1 MSFLNRL
8 KDAFSTELN
17 VSEQWVRPESKEDLD
32 QIFSKAG
39 RISAIFKHSS
49 ACGTS
54 AFVLRSLEKNLSEF
68 SENVDFYI
76 IEVRSQRNL
85 SNYIAE
91 KTGVRHE
98 SPQLILLK
106 DGEMLWNA
114 SHSAIY
120 PENVSG
126 QIEKFM

>member
-8 KDAFSTELN
+8 KDAFLTDLN
-17 VSEQWVRPESKEDLD
+17 VSEQWIQPETVKDLD
-32 QIFSKAG
+32 QIFNKKG
-39 RISAIFKHSS
+39 GVSAIFKHSS

-54 AFVLRSLEKNLSEF
+54 AFVLKSLEKNLTEF
-68 SENVDFYI
+68 SEKVDFYI

-85 SNYIAE
+85 SNYISDQ
-91 KTGVRHE
+91 TGIRHE

-106 DGEMLWNA
+106 EGEALWNA

-120 PENVSG
+120 PKNVSA
-126 QIEKFM
+126 QIKKVT